1 MSANI
6 SVGREQTTARAWVGV
21 MLNVGEISEIWIAK
35 GPRLRSL
42 CRSCC
47 LHSLGMDWDAVTTP
61 VMVDTKHAPCV
72 LAWSQL
78 WIVNFIQSDCWFQW
92 FQSHYMCSCVLQY
105 QHYWL
110 GEIIN
115 RILNCPRPHLQNW
128 PIMWNHNSITTSTS
142 PNIWFDIHPREWSLA
157 ATSNKSEASAPI
169 SKIRYN
175 MEPGGGVV
183 GII

>member
-1 MSANI
+1 MCSHF
-6 SVGREQTTARAWVGV
+6 GGQHQTTARARVWCDAECGGNLGN
-21 MLNVGEISEIWIAK
+21 LNSK
-35 GPRLRSL
+35 GPAPQISVPGLL
-42 CRSCC
+42 
-47 LHSLGMDWDAVTTP
+47 MDWDAVTAP

-175 MEPGGGVV
+175 MEPGSGVV